1 MPLKNP
7 SSIPKIPKP
16 RKRKPK
22 SVLEAIP
29 EKKPDNIEYACSLFF
44 SYDEAL
50 REQFTTIAIET
61 LKEFAVFAYEISV
74 EVIRK
79 GRKFYIILRGLSAKT
94 NTVPGVQPARCE
106 LNFKDLAGEYTVYVV
121 KQDGAINGA
130 YYKIRPQD
138 KALKLVKVTKPRK
151 KNNRYFCEF
160 DVDRER
166 DSFKEEF

>member
-1 MPLKNP
+1 M
-7 SSIPKIPKP
+7 
-16 RKRKPK
+16 
-22 SVLEAIP
+22 
-29 EKKPDNIEYACSLFF
+29 
-44 SYDEAL
+44 

-151 KNNRYFCEF
+151 KIIATFANLMSIGKEIVLKKNFSL
-160 DVDRER
+160 REN
-166 DSFKEEF
+166 K